1 MKHSTVFTAL
11 FLVLLSLS
19 CTGNEEKLKV
29 NILLVL
35 IDTLNADHLGC
46 YGYYRDT
53 SPTIDSLA
61 ASGVIFRSCQAQASW
76 TLPGMTSIY
85 TGLSERSHHCG
96 YYDGIIYGLDP
107 EMPTI
112 STILQQHGYSTAAFV
127 RTEFMGN
134 EFGMDKGYDS
144 FWIAKDWYIK
154 DTVTVDTLLNYFGN
168 NEVSEPFLVTI
179 HFYDPHSPYQPPSP
193 YDTYFTSSGT
203 IGGYDDWPI
212 DTDLWND
219 PYLIAH
225 LEALYDSEIRC
236 ADSQLSRLFQ
246 SMREMG
252 LMDNTLVILVADHG
266 EEFMEHGDTGH
277 ANNLY
282 QQTIHIPLILSGPGI
297 EPGSVILLNAGQ
309 FDVLPTVLAYLDIP
323 VPNHVE
329 GINLLGDIP
338 VNRIIPSSG
347 VVGDTSMAACL
358 QETIKLMWFV
368 EPDSFETY
376 DIASDPGEMNV
387 LPTDSLLLEEVLNY
401 WASPSICT
409 PTWNDSLKFVN
420 KLQALGYL

>member
-1 MKHSTVFTAL
+1 MKPFTAFTAL
-11 FLVLLSLS
+11 SLLLLSLS
-19 CTGNEEKLKV
+19 CTGKGESQKM
-29 NILLVL
+29 NILLII

-61 ASGVIFRSCQAQASW
+61 ASGVIFNSCQAQASW

-96 YYDGIIYGLDP
+96 YYDGLLYGLDP

-112 STILQQHGYSTAAFV
+112 PTILQQQGYSTAAFV

-144 FWIAKDWYIK
+144 FWIAKDWFIK
-154 DTVTVDTLLNYFGN
+154 DTITVDTLLSYFGN
-168 NEVSEPFLVTI
+168 NEVSEPFLATI
-179 HFYDPHSPYQPPSP
+179 HFYDPHSPYQPTSP
-193 YDTYFTSSGT
+193 YDTFFTSSGS
-203 IGGYDDWPI
+203 IGGLDDWPI

-219 PYLIAH
+219 PVLIEH
-225 LEALYDSEIRC
+225 LIALYDSEIRC
-236 ADSQLSRLFQ
+236 TDNQISRLFQ

-252 LMDNTLVILVADHG
+252 LMNNTLVILVADHG
-266 EEFMEHGDTGH
+266 EEFMEHGCTGH

-282 QQTIHIPLILSGPGI
+282 QQTIHIPLIFSGPGI
-297 EPGSVILLNAGQ
+297 ESGSVISMNAGQ

-323 VPNHVE
+323 IPNHVE
-329 GINLLGDIP
+329 GINLFGDIP
-338 VNRIIPSSG
+338 EDRTIPSSG

-368 EPDSFETY
+368 EPDSVETY
-376 DIASDPGEMNV
+376 DIAIDPGEMN
-387 LPTDSLLLEEVLNY
+387 LIPTDSLLLEEVLSY
-401 WASPSICT
+401 WASPCICE
-409 PTWNDSLKFVN
+409 PTQNDSLAFVN
-420 KLQALGYL
+420 KLKALGYL

>member
-1 MKHSTVFTAL
+1 MKASTVFIAL
-11 FLVLLSLS
+11 FLLLLSFS
-19 CTGNEEKLKV
+19 CTGNEENRKV

-61 ASGVIFRSCQAQASW
+61 ASGVIFKSCQAQASW

-96 YYDGIIYGLDP
+96 YYDGTLYGLDP

-112 STILQQHGYSTAAFV
+112 STILQQQGYFTAAFV

-144 FWIAKDWYIK
+144 FWISKEWSTKDV
-154 DTVTVDTLLNYFGN
+154 VTVDTLLSYFSN
-168 NEVSEPFLVTI
+168 NEVSEPFLATI

-193 YDTYFTSSGT
+193 FDTIFTSSGT
-203 IGGYDDWPI
+203 TGGLDDWPI
-212 DTDLWND
+212 DTNLWSD
-219 PYLIAH
+219 TALIEH

-236 ADSQLSRLFQ
+236 TDSQLSRLFQ

-252 LMDNTLVILVADHG
+252 LMENTIVILIADHG

-297 EPGSVILLNAGQ
+297 EPGSVISLNAGQ

-323 VPNHVE
+323 IPNHIE
-329 GINLLGDIP
+329 GINLFGDIP
-338 VNRIIPSSG
+338 EDRIIPSSG

-368 EPDSFETY
+368 EPDSLETY
-376 DIASDPGEMNV
+376 DIAADPGEMDL
-387 LPTDSLLLEEVLNY
+387 LPADSLLLEKVLSY
-401 WASPSICT
+401 WASPCICT
-409 PTWNDSLKFVN
+409 PTCNDSLDFVN